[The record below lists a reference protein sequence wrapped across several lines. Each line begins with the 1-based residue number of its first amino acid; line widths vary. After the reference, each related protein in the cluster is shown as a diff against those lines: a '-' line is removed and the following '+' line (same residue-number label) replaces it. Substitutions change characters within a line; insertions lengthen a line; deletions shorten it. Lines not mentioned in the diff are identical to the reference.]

1 MSEIDKPCLNI
12 DIRNDAAKDITTHIK
27 LSKCK
32 LPAKLTTEILQY
44 CPNNIFVLLWTSFQ
58 QN

>member
-1 MSEIDKPCLNI
+1 LNI
-12 DIRNDAAKDITTHIK
+12 NIRNDAAKDITTHIK

-44 CPNNIFVLLWTSFQ
+44 CPNNIFVLYGLVF
-58 QN
+58 NKIN